1 MYLIFNSE
9 KQIFLPALKFIAL
22 RGFERANSQQFSN
35 KTKETSRSPNISIFL
50 ISRIKDGSMEDTL
63 IRNLKSKL

>member
-22 RGFERANSQQFSN
+22 KDFVRANSQQFSN
-35 KTKETSRSPNISIFL
+35 KTKEISRSPNIL
-50 ISRIKDGSMEDTL
+50 IILINRIKDGSMEGTL

>member
-9 KQIFLPALKFIAL
+9 KQIFLPTLKFTALK
-22 RGFERANSQQFSN
+22 GFERANSPQFNN
-35 KTKETSRSPNISIFL
+35 KTKEISESPNISIIL
-50 ISRIKDGSMEDTL
+50 INRIKDGSTEGTL